1 MPIRSR
7 SLKDSETGGITI
19 LVALMLLVLL
29 TVAAVGMSRNSLR
42 QIVIASTVRQGAEVM
57 NTADAGLEWTMF
69 WMYRPN
75 AISGA
80 PTASATG
87 LVDILN
93 KLQTDPTL
101 AGKPQFLGAPPAAP
115 STAPWTPWP
124 AGSEVIYTNANGAT
138 RQFGLQLTQMG
149 QVKPPGFSV
158 QNVAFYPLAWSVR
171 SDAQV
176 SYPGGLTFQHSREMW
191 ATTPV
196 GTITNQ

>member
-1 MPIRSR
+1 MSMTMPIRRR

-69 WMYRPN
+69 WMYPPN
-75 AISGA
+75 AISGS
-80 PTASATG
+80 PSASASALLAIMST
-87 LVDILN
+87 
-93 KLQTDPTL
+93 LQTDPTL
-101 AGKPQFLGAPPAAP
+101 AGKTQPLSA
-115 STAPWTPWP
+115 
-124 AGSEVIYTNANGAT
+124 AGSEMIYTNTNGAT
-138 RQFGLQLTQMG
+138 RQFGLQVTQMG

-191 ATTPV
+191 ATTPI
-196 GTITNQ
+196 GNITNQ